1 MLFIRFSS
9 VVLLFMSLSI
19 FAQANSG
26 NDVFSSK
33 ECVNAKFKFEINHPG
48 KYFGFPKNKLN
59 VSKKG
64 CEIDITFKKIMSKS
78 WTLDICREPVHI
90 KIQDKGSL
98 RVVKR
103 FKGCDG
109 GNYNDDYCEELEAIL
124 EVIQDDGL
132 IFAKGKREKLSD
144 EHGQVY
150 CTYLLIKK
158 YLVKGE
164 LFSSFKDNIDILKGE
179 TLGRPTANCN
189 LKKVEKKSAKTK
201 PNNKNVIEIKEQ
213 QKEKKKK
220 TEAEDSF

>member
-9 VVLLFMSLSI
+9 VFLLFMSLSL
-19 FAQANSG
+19 FAQENG
-26 NDVFSSK
+26 DKDVFSSK

-64 CEIDITFKKIMSKS
+64 CEIEITFKKIMGKS

-98 RVVKR
+98 KVVKR

-109 GNYNDDYCEELEAIL
+109 GNYKDDYCEELEAIL

-164 LFSSFKDNIDILKGE
+164 LFSSFKDNVDILKGE
-179 TLGRPTANCN
+179 TLGRPAANCN
-189 LKKVEKKSAKTK
+189 LKKVEDKSAKIN
-201 PNNKNVIEIKEQ
+201 PNKKNDIDVKEQ
-213 QKEKKKK
+213 VKEKK